1 MRRINDNH
9 VNAGFYEKLEAL
21 FGAGSDAD
29 GSARKELAVL
39 IFGGVGV
46 FGGFDDVLDGDKARE
61 VEVLVHDENTFETV
75 FVHQA
80 LGFIKRCPFLHGD
93 QTFARRHDFTHRSLH
108 AGFKAKVAVGDHAQ
122 NAAAFH
128 NGHTADA
135 VFKAHADHVAD
146 EHIRAH
152 GDGVAHNAGFMALN
166 LGDFRGLLFGGKI
179 LVNNANT
186 AFLRHRNGEI
196 GFGHRIHGG
205 RNHRDVDA
213 DFTGEFGGEE
223 NVLGKN
229 FRVCRNEQDVIEGK
243 SLLKEPHFFTSN
255 AKINYIAPVR
265 RLSNPPRNC
274 G

>member
-9 VNAGFYEKLEAL
+9 VNAGFNEKLEAL
-21 FGAGSDAD
+21 FGAGTDAD

-80 LGFIKRCPFLHGD
+80 LGFIKRGPFLHGD

-135 VFKAHADHVAD
+135 VFKAHAEIIGMLMLISRVSLVERRTSLGRTSEYAGTSRTSSKV
-146 EHIRAH
+146 RA
-152 GDGVAHNAGFMALN
+152 F
-166 LGDFRGLLFGGKI
+166 
-179 LVNNANT
+179 
-186 AFLRHRNGEI
+186 
-196 GFGHRIHGG
+196 
-205 RNHRDVDA
+205 
-213 DFTGEFGGEE
+213 
-223 NVLGKN
+223 
-229 FRVCRNEQDVIEGK
+229 
-243 SLLKEPHFFTSN
+243 
-255 AKINYIAPVR
+255 
-265 RLSNPPRNC
+265 
-274 G
+274 

>member
-1 MRRINDNH
+1 
-9 VNAGFYEKLEAL
+9 
-21 FGAGSDAD
+21 
-29 GSARKELAVL
+29 
-39 IFGGVGV
+39 
-46 FGGFDDVLDGDKARE
+46 
-61 VEVLVHDENTFETV
+61 
-75 FVHQA
+75 
-80 LGFIKRCPFLHGD
+80 
-93 QTFARRHDFTHRSLH
+93 
-108 AGFKAKVAVGDHAQ
+108 
-122 NAAAFH
+122 
-128 NGHTADA
+128 
-135 VFKAHADHVAD
+135 
-146 EHIRAH
+146 
-152 GDGVAHNAGFMALN
+152 MALN

-255 AKINYIAPVR
+255 AKMNYIAPVR